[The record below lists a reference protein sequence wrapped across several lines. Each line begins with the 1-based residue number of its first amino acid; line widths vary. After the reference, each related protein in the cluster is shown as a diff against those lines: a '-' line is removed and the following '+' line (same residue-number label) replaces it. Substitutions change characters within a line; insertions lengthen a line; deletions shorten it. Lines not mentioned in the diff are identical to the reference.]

1 MILEN
6 SFVPHHFMGLLANT
20 VEALISKAG
29 QYTMNK
35 EDFQEYMNRW
45 TLVAD
50 VKKREIRNASF
61 ELMLKQT
68 FAVWDIGRSLRFFNQ
83 DELPNPLWSQ
93 LQIKWK
99 ERLA

>member
-1 MILEN
+1 MIEEN
-6 SFVPHHFMGLLANT
+6 SFVSHHVMGIYANA
-20 VEALISKAG
+20 VEALISKVG

-50 VKKREIRNASF
+50 ANKREIRNASF

-68 FAVWDIGRSLRFFNQ
+68 FAVWDIGRSLRFFSQ

-93 LQIKWK
+93 LQIQWN